1 MNVASMIEVK
11 KLKIEDAPQM
21 LHVNAVVNCA
31 YPTLMG
37 SDSHVDYAIHQA
49 IDNFNNNS
57 TGFFKRK
64 IKEQFKETFGTD
76 REDIIRCGRGKA
88 VLTEGYG
95 WCDYVIHAVG
105 SYSDRNQGKLQGVYS
120 SSCVEKLTSC
130 YENIMELVFSHPK
143 IESIAIPIISAG
155 NYGFDFEYAFTIGLT
170 TVYNMLLEK
179 KKELRELFDHLEIR
193 HIYFVVNDDNDYT
206 KACNIKDK
214 YKDTFM
220 KEHRAVSRGAIQSQ
234 KEYWKE
240 IDLYDNQKGYFAIAS
255 FVRKLLLAMRWILGG
270 WTFIKDLVSKEDW
283 VVRRRT
289 VEIIAVIKVM
299 LPIPVLCAV
308 FQYKTNDVLNG
319 ILLCVILYDLL
330 DTVTYLLSLMFFA
343 DIQRPSANVSRSL
356 IMLVINYVEVELDM
370 ACIFALI
377 RKIQNDSQKL
387 GTVIDFLISGNG
399 ADLSKCLN
407 WANNGIKFFFL
418 TIVLS
423 YFSSHMRMRKFRTK

>member
-1 MNVASMIEVK
+1 M
-11 KLKIEDAPQM
+11 
-21 LHVNAVVNCA
+21 
-31 YPTLMG
+31 
-37 SDSHVDYAIHQA
+37 
-49 IDNFNNNS
+49 
-57 TGFFKRK
+57 
-64 IKEQFKETFGTD
+64 
-76 REDIIRCGRGKA
+76 
-88 VLTEGYG
+88 
-95 WCDYVIHAVG
+95 
-105 SYSDRNQGKLQGVYS
+105 
-120 SSCVEKLTSC
+120 
-130 YENIMELVFSHPK
+130 
-143 IESIAIPIISAG
+143 
-155 NYGFDFEYAFTIGLT
+155 
-170 TVYNMLLEK
+170 
-179 KKELRELFDHLEIR
+179 
-193 HIYFVVNDDNDYT
+193 
-206 KACNIKDK
+206 
-214 YKDTFM
+214 
-220 KEHRAVSRGAIQSQ
+220 
-234 KEYWKE
+234 
-240 IDLYDNQKGYFAIAS
+240 
-255 FVRKLLLAMRWILGG
+255 
-270 WTFIKDLVSKEDW
+270 VSKEDW